1 MFDSMA
7 ACNADGVSMCDAHP
21 DLEVF
26 RLRLGKALNFEFN
39 EDTQTGLFQRRDPRE
54 GQSCHLLRNNIFIKN
69 DPNRWTCVGHRA
81 RFVIGQDLCSYVPYS
96 IHHPQLAMNKLEKV
110 ALRAAPRREKPFV
123 LIINNVHFF
132 QNNDEGRHMLLQLQQ
147 RAEAW
152 AASGLYLF
160 STISPT
166 LFPELIPISRY
177 FDNGV

>member
-1 MFDSMA
+1 
-7 ACNADGVSMCDAHP
+7 
-21 DLEVF
+21 
-26 RLRLGKALNFEFN
+26 
-39 EDTQTGLFQRRDPRE
+39 
-54 GQSCHLLRNNIFIKN
+54 
-69 DPNRWTCVGHRA
+69 
-81 RFVIGQDLCSYVPYS
+81 
-96 IHHPQLAMNKLEKV
+96 MNKLEKV